1 MGVGRSAKY
10 SAKHRTTSRTHSARL
25 LSKRGDNIPLTF
37 SRGKES
43 AFSQSRA
50 RQNDVESAACTP
62 RRLHWYYVHIIS
74 GTFSFSLG
82 FVFSGNVPRGN
93 RLTSVKKIGVSF
105 FPNRKGSRWTRATAR
120 TAISAKM
127 FQFDGSPQ
135 QRKHPILLEIRVRFY
150 NIFLLCTALRLR
162 IETKHSEL
170 DLKKNIRCWKRVNQ
184 HFSIWLHSSGKLAKK
199 IDDD

>member
-105 FPNRKGSRWTRATAR
+105 FPNRKRVVGGRV
-120 TAISAKM
+120 
-127 FQFDGSPQ
+127 
-135 QRKHPILLEIRVRFY
+135 QRQGRRFRPKCFNLTGLLNRG
-150 NIFLLCTALRLR
+150 NIQSCWKSGYVFTIFFFCALRSGYALR
-162 IETKHSEL
+162 QNTR
-170 DLKKNIRCWKRVNQ
+170 N
-184 HFSIWLHSSGKLAKK
+184 
-199 IDDD
+199 